1 MAEKYLV
8 EDYGFDSLEEAQK
21 ARKELQAVQ
30 YLSQKTSGCPP
41 EEAYKIY
48 NKIVKENLF
57 QTAVGYGYLHSLE
70 EYLVQCG
77 LAGTSDDK
85 AVLDTTG
92 SGEKKNAEKS
102 AEKDAGKS
110 AEKPEKTEKQQEEAA
125 EIKIKKISRKV
136 NDLERRLKKTK
147 DRLVTSFIINVIL
160 VIGVIVM
167 LYIASTS
174 SNINIIN
181 YENALQDKYS
191 SWAEELKQKEA
202 QLKEREKAVEELE
215 KNQ

>member
-8 EDYGFDSLEEAQK
+8 EGYGFDSLEEAQK
-21 ARKELQAVQ
+21 ARKELQAVR

-48 NKIVKENLF
+48 DKIKKENLF

-70 EYLVQCG
+70 EYLVQYG

-85 AVLDTTG
+85 AVLDTAG

-110 AEKPEKTEKQQEEAA
+110 AEKPEKQQEETA

-160 VIGVIVM
+160 AIGVIVM

-174 SNINIIN
+174 SNINIVN